1 MIFAL
6 MICVAL
12 MENNKKDVTDM
23 AESKYHFERLTPID
37 DMDLEVY
44 EEAIDYVFDNPDI
57 KNVAITG
64 AYSAGKSSVLASYK
78 KKHEK
83 LRFLHISLAHFQSSD
98 KENETKENK
107 KGANEFALEGKI
119 LNQLIHQIPSEK
131 IPQTNFKVKK
141 TISFKSVLI
150 RTIVVVLLSVSIIYF
165 TCFNM
170 WKDYIN
176 SLSDNWFK
184 SLLSFSTNQYAL
196 IVVGIII
203 TCLFSLIVYELIN
216 IQKNRNIFRKINL
229 QGNEIEIFEES
240 DDSYFDKYLN
250 EVLYLFE
257 NADTNVIVFEDMDRF
272 NTIKIFERLREI
284 NTLAN
289 IQLKNENKKIL
300 RFFYLLRDDLFISK
314 DRTKFFDYIVPV
326 VPVVDSSNSYDQ
338 FISHLKKGGVFE
350 KFNESFLQGLSLYID
365 DMRLL
370 KNIYNEFMIYY
381 NRLNIIEP
389 DYNKMLAIIAYK
401 NLFPSDFAD
410 LQLNKGF
417 VYTLFNSKN
426 DFIENEIKSLQ
437 NSISQRQ
444 NYIDKLKSEHFDTI
458 EELNVVF
465 AHKYLNNYNWE
476 HKQSDELNDFVTN
489 YLNKDRIKEY
499 LSRKQG
505 IDYKKDEKIFELQQ
519 EIYNMEQELNK
530 IHNKQLFQIISREN
544 IDSIFKITTKNEIG
558 EITNFNEI
566 KSSEYFD
573 LLKFLIRNGYIDE
586 TYADYMSYFYENSLS
601 RIDKIFLRSI
611 TDKKAKEYTYQLKN
625 PQLVVSRLRL
635 VDFDQEEI
643 LNFDLLTYLLH
654 SSSNLEYIERFIDQL
669 KNTKNFKFIGAY
681 FDIAPELPSYIRY
694 LNMRWPELFLTAL
707 RENCLSEQQIR
718 RYSICSIYYSDDEII
733 ESVNKNNCLC
743 EYISNSRDYLTIDN
757 PDIDRLIHCF
767 TLLGVCFSG
776 FDYDELDKNL
786 FRAVYEKSLYEINDE
801 NLQLIQREVLEEKND
816 EDILHKNYTLLCSH
830 PDSATT
836 QYINQNINTYFDI
849 ILKMSDGMI
858 CDDEKVAITILNN
871 SDLTIEHKHSYIS
884 ALRTTIISIKEIT
897 DDSLWSLLLDADIVE
912 YSESNIMDCF
922 NAVKL
927 NESVIAYINR
937 CNIDLDFSK
946 VEYDENTKDKLF
958 GCVIVC
964 ESIENSKYEQ
974 ILVSLDFYYDDF
986 DITEIS
992 DDKIAILIGNN
1003 IIRMTSKNLEFLREN
1018 YPDQNYNFIFK
1029 NIEQYVDIMNDDL
1042 FSQDELL
1049 EILTWNISDELK
1061 IKLLEFSNDEI
1072 SVVGKDY
1079 SSAICLY
1086 ILKNN
1091 LMESDLMVLFSSFE
1105 NWVDSIQI
1113 KIFDYAVQYIESVI
1127 DNPKSVS
1134 EKLKNDL
1141 IRSDRLSRDLK
1152 VDLLISMM
1160 PDLDESLIK
1169 EILTLLDLTDYLKIF
1184 DTRSRPKFEIND
1196 ENEKLLT
1203 AFKEN
1208 KLIASYENSEKE
1220 GYYKIIRNKPAI
1232 KSLPP
1237 KMS

>member
-1 MIFAL
+1 

-170 WKDYIN
+170 WKDYVN

-669 KNTKNFKFIGAY
+669 KNTKNFKFIGTY

-1232 KSLPP
+1232 KSLPQ

>member
-1 MIFAL
+1 
-6 MICVAL
+6 
-12 MENNKKDVTDM
+12 M

-170 WKDYIN
+170 WKDYVN

-257 NADTNVIVFEDMDRF
+257 NSDANVIVFEDMDRF

-289 IQLKNENKKIL
+289 IHKKGNNVI

-326 VPVVDSSNSYDQ
+326 VPVVDWSNSYDQ

-586 TYADYMSYFYENSLS
+586 TYADYMSYFYENSLG

-816 EDILHKNYTLLCSH
+816 EDILHKNYTLLCSR